1 MTNELMQ
8 INPFIRYALGQARM
22 YPHPETH
29 LSYDCRLFYLV
40 HGDFSFTIDQI
51 QYHLTDGDALFV
63 PPAHPYCI
71 AMERTDKVRLLVFN
85 FDCECTG
92 NNAPNRL
99 GIATPDTFDPAR
111 VSKTQLFAPFD
122 KVVFCSNI
130 PEIRA
135 ECEDTISIF
144 QSERDNYREFASIT
158 LKKILIQIDHRMRFS
173 GNQHLKLI
181 AEIKEYIQRYARDPI
196 TNECVAKA
204 FGYHSYYLNRLM
216 KQYGGITIAQMV
228 IQERIKYAE
237 MCMTTT
243 DMTIAEIA
251 VASGFSNISYFSRI
265 FREKTGNTP
274 SQYRKSNAI

>member
-1 MTNELMQ
+1 MKKSLCY
-8 INPFIRYALGQARM
+8 I
-22 YPHPETH
+22 
-29 LSYDCRLFYLV
+29 LSLLLLSSLV
-40 HGDFSFTIDQI
+40 ACGSTGDESKAPDESSTVSDFSS
-51 QYHLTDGDALFV
+51 A
-63 PPAHPYCI
+63 A
-71 AMERTDKVRLLVFN
+71 E
-85 FDCECTG
+85 ES
-92 NNAPNRL
+92 
-99 GIATPDTFDPAR
+99 
-111 VSKTQLFAPFD
+111 SK
-122 KVVFCSNI
+122 
-130 PEIRA
+130 E
-135 ECEDTISIF
+135 ETIS
-144 QSERDNYREFASIT
+144 QEESSEEPSVEESSEEPVKEPVT
-158 LKKILIQIDHRMRFS
+158 MP
-173 GNQHLKLI
+173 
-181 AEIKEYIQRYARDPI
+181 EIKEYIQRYAREPI